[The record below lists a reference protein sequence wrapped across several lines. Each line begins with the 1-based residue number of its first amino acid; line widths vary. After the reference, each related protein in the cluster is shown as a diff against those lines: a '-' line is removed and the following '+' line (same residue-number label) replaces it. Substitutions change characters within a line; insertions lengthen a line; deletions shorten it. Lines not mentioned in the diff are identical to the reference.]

1 MAERLFPILYL
12 ELDAVGLAIL
22 LIVLFGQQRTG
33 RGSPDQRY
41 FSALVLS
48 GIAMLALDVFMW
60 LLDGRTFPLARA
72 LLSVVTAAYYLA
84 TPLVAYFWLR
94 YCDHHI

>member
-48 GIAMLALDVFMW
+48 GMAMLALDVFMW

-72 LLSVVTAAYYLA
+72 LLSAAAGGALWA
-84 TPLVAYFWLR
+84 LSAR
-94 YCDHHI
+94 KGREAHAG